1 MEELSDGDP
10 ETVVLDNARR
20 KARAAGAGGLVLG
33 ADTEVLLD
41 GELLGKARDEREA
54 DAFLQRLSG
63 RTHVV
68 LGGLVLLG
76 DGAERSGVERTLV
89 TFRELDEDLRR
100 WYLESREWPDR
111 AGAYAIQGRGAAL
124 VERIDGDFWNVVGLP
139 VPLLL
144 RLAPEVLRR

>member
-1 MEELSDGDP
+1 
-10 ETVVLDNARR
+10 
-20 KARAAGAGGLVLG
+20 
-33 ADTEVLLD
+33 
-41 GELLGKARDEREA
+41 
-54 DAFLQRLSG
+54 
-63 RTHVV
+63 V

-144 RLAPEVLRR
+144 RLAPEVLRT